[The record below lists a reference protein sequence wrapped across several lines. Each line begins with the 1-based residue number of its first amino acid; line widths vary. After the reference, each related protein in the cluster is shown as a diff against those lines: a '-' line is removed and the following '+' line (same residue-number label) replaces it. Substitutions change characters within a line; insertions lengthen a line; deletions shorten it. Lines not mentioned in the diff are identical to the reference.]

1 MRMHISITKN
11 DGELFKSDY
20 APPPTKHYDQRDK
33 HVHLGFEKYFEI

>member
-1 MRMHISITKN
+1 MRMHNSITKN

-20 APPPTKHYDQRDK
+20 DPPTKHYDQRDK